1 LFKGLLV
8 VRKIISGWVLI
19 VDWIE
24 IDTLRLSRLVVFL
37 IIQVVISNGLGVVI
51 ITVGVLM

>member
-24 IDTLRLSRLVVFL
+24 IDTLRLCRLVVFL

-51 ITVGVLM
+51 MTVGVFM

>member
-24 IDTLRLSRLVVFL
+24 IDTLRLCRLAVFI
-37 IIQVVISNGLGVVI
+37 IIQVVISKGLGVVI
-51 ITVGVLM
+51 MTVGVFM